1 MIRLKGLKE
10 DEIKDNAHGIKKVL
24 FGFQVSGGKMV
35 TIKLFYGARIIGEA
49 NENCTAI

>member
-35 TIKLFYGARIIGEA
+35 TIMKNPWKKY
-49 NENCTAI
+49 TK